1 MRDLLNV
8 NRQRIFN
15 LFKMDLRKMVRG
27 KAFYVML
34 AIAVFIPIMMLTQM
48 PGMDSTMFLGGTDEA
63 AGEAFGGGAMGL
75 TFLWVLTGILM
86 SIYIGSDYSTG
97 FIKNIVTSHAN
108 KLDYIISKELIALV
122 WNASLYIVY
131 IITLAVAGLVMGCPL
146 QLPSGV
152 GFVLYFLELL
162 ISSVAMSSLIIMIN
176 LIFRRLYGWSIC
188 FGSFI
193 ASGIIIM
200 GARMGLESSG
210 LGFIANFLN
219 ITISGSASL
228 AKLEPNVLSLLIIV
242 GVSVVW
248 TFVYSLISNKLMN
261 TNDVL

>member
-1 MRDLLNV
+1 MSDLINV
-8 NRQRIFN
+8 NRQRIMN
-15 LFKMDLRKMVRG
+15 LFRMDLRKMLRG

-34 AIAVFIPIMMLTQM
+34 LIAIFIPIMMLTQM
-48 PGMDSTMFLGGTDEA
+48 PGVDSTMFLGGTDGNTA
-63 AGEAFGGGAMGL
+63 EAFGGGAMGL
-75 TFLWVLTGILM
+75 TFLWVLTGILL

-108 KLDYIISKELIALV
+108 KLDYIISKEMIALV

-131 IITLAVAGLVMGCPL
+131 IVTLAAAGFAMGCPL
-146 QLPSGV
+146 QIPSAAGLA
-152 GFVLYFLELL
+152 LYFFELL
-162 ISSVAMSSLIIMIN
+162 VSSVAMSSLIIMIN

-188 FGSFI
+188 FGFFI

-219 ITISGSASL
+219 ITIAGSASL
-228 AKLEPNVLSLLIIV
+228 AKLQPDAISLLIIV
-242 GVSVVW
+242 AVSVLW
-248 TFVYSLISNKLMN
+248 TFVYSMIANKLMN
-261 TNDVL
+261 INDVL